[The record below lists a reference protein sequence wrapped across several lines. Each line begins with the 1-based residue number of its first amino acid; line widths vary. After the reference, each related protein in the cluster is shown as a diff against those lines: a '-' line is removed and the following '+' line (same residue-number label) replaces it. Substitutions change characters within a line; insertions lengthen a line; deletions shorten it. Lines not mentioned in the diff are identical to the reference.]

1 MSALDFIDDWQ
12 VAEMRILA
20 ACRFRLGD
28 ESRNSVTILK
38 FVSALGVMDCAS
50 TLSP

>member
-12 VAEMRILA
+12 VAEMRILSA
-20 ACRFRLGD
+20 SRSRLGD
-28 ESRNSVTILK
+28 ESGNSVTILK
-38 FVSALGVMDCAS
+38 FVSALRVMACAS